1 MSIVLDGSNVNTVGV
16 PNLGTAQASTSGTA
30 ISFTGIPSGVKR
42 ITVML
47 NAVKGSGTS
56 NFQIQIGSGSYVTT
70 GYTGGIGQAG
80 GTGSNVV
87 FSTGLGVT
95 ASNANSLST
104 SGIVTFALLGS
115 NVWTGSSTTG
125 RSDGYG
131 QIGGTTVTLSGT
143 LDRIQLTTV
152 NGTDTFTAGSINI
165 QYE

>member
-1 MSIVLDGSNVNTVGV
+1 MSITLDGNNLITGGV
-16 PNLGTAQASTSGTA
+16 INSGTAQTTTSGTA
-30 ISFTGIPSGVKR
+30 ITFTGIPSTAKR

-70 GYTGGIGQAG
+70 GYTGGVAQAG
-80 GTGSNVV
+80 STGLNVV

-104 SGIVTFALLGS
+104 SGIVTFTLLGS

-131 QIGGTTVTLSGT
+131 QIGGTIVTLSGT

-165 QYE
+165 LYE